1 MFSRKENYMEK
12 GGINSNGLFA
22 LARVFI
28 LINAAIWLS
37 FAIYTVFG
45 GHPSY
50 TGTSVLRWVFAA
62 GAAAVAAGLILLAV
76 LLGKKVRWAFHLS
89 LIALFGVALVTLFDQ
104 MGLIDIAVFLAA
116 LAPAV
121 LLLLCHRWYFLQTV

>member
-1 MFSRKENYMEK
+1 MIAPLTRKN
-12 GGINSNGLFA
+12 A
-22 LARVFI
+22 CCLAARI
-28 LINAAIWLS
+28 LIFANAAIWLS
-37 FAIYTVFG
+37 FAVYTVFG

-50 TGTSVLRWVFAA
+50 TGTSVLRWVFAG

-89 LIALFGVALVTLFDQ
+89 LIALFGVAMVTLFDQ
-104 MGLIDIAVFLAA
+104 MGLIDIVVFLAA

-121 LLLLCHRWYFLQTV
+121 LLLLCHRWYFSGAV